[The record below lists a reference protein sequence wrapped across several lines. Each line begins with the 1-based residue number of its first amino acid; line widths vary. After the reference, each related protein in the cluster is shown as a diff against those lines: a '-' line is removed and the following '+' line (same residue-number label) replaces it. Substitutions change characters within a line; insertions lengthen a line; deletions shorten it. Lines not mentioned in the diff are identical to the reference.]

1 MTSSSQTLDP
11 EELRV
16 FVADVLDI
24 DPATLTDDAHFVAE
38 LGLDSLKAL
47 EVMIALEK
55 KFDIKISEDEV
66 KDMINF
72 SEVTE
77 LVASKIGA

>member
-66 KDMINF
+66 RDMINF

>member
-24 DPATLTDDAHFVAE
+24 DPVTLTDDAHFVAE

>member
-1 MTSSSQTLDP
+1 MTASSQTFDP

-77 LVASKIGA
+77 LVESKIGA